1 MRNLAA
7 FLVTAL
13 AAAAAATSLLAGCI
27 VPECGVYEGAGDR
40 VYARGNDS
48 MILCESGAYA
58 ATLGDSIRE
67 GRYLQ
72 QYGAAGGDPAA
83 TSVRATTG
91 ETGAV
96 AFEMTMQDDATY
108 ASFEIGAGWTLST
121 LDATALDHAHVQC
134 ADVESRGWFARTA
147 VPTDQAFTAQR
158 DGVATTLVLCAN
170 GLAVSGTAASHDTTT
185 YSLDTGAIVLTSSAQ
200 AGLLQADG
208 RITDPVTLQT
218 VWEPLASA
226 SVDAALRCQ

>member
-7 FLVTAL
+7 LALV
-13 AAAAAATSLLAGCI
+13 AAAAATSLLAGCI
-27 VPECGVYEGAGDR
+27 APECGVYEGAGDR

-58 ATLGDSIRE
+58 ATLGDSVRE
-67 GRYLQ
+67 GRFRQ
-72 QYGAAGGDPAA
+72 QYGTSTDAGV

-108 ASFEIGAGWTLST
+108 ASFEIGAGWSLAT

-134 ADVESRGWFARTA
+134 ADVASRGWFARTA

-170 GLAVSGTAASHDTTT
+170 GLAVSGTAASHDTRPTR
-185 YSLDTGAIVLTSSAQ
+185 SIPARSS
-200 AGLLQADG
+200 
-208 RITDPVTLQT
+208 
-218 VWEPLASA
+218 
-226 SVDAALRCQ
+226 